1 MIISVVVILR
11 NHDSIPCYL
20 LLGYGVRWDI
30 YLVLH
35 LRNDLSQQFV
45 TMETQWL
52 LVSNIR
58 GMQEE
63 F

>member
-1 MIISVVVILR
+1 MAS
-11 NHDSIPCYL
+11 D
-20 LLGYGVRWDI
+20 GI

-35 LRNDLSQQFV
+35 LRNDLSQQSV
-45 TMETQWL
+45 TMETEWL

>member
-11 NHDSIPCYL
+11 NRDSIPCCL

-35 LRNDLSQQFV
+35 LRNDLSQKFV
-45 TMETQWL
+45 TMETEWL